1 MKHIFVLNPMAGD
14 GAHISELR
22 EKIKALDG
30 AELYETKAPG
40 DATAFVKEYCKN
52 ATDKVR
58 FYACGGDGTAKE
70 VAEGV
75 IGNENASMSI
85 YPIGSGNDFVK
96 YFGEVSDFLDIEK
109 ISTAQD
115 VLSDIIHIKCEEGI
129 EAYSLNVCNFGFE
142 AYAANV
148 MGKVRRK
155 PLIGGK
161 NAYTTG
167 VLAGIL
173 GAMKTKGKIY
183 VDGELLNESG
193 VYILGA
199 AANGGYVGGGYNCAP
214 RADITDGL
222 LEVCVVRPF
231 SVLTLAKLIGV
242 YKEGKHL
249 EDEKFK
255 KYLKYRRAKCVEVV
269 SDKPFPI
276 CLDGEIIETKHFTAK
291 IESGRVRFAA
301 PNIKVKEKC

>member
-14 GAHISELR
+14 GAHINELR
-22 EKIKALDG
+22 EKVARLQG

-40 DATAFVKEYCKN
+40 DATAFIKEYLK
-52 ATDKVR
+52 THTEDVR

-75 IGNENASMSI
+75 IGQANASMSI

-96 YFGEVSDFLDIEK
+96 YFGEVEDFLDIEK
-109 ISTAQD
+109 TSSAGD

-161 NAYTTG
+161 NSYTTG

-173 GAMKTKGKIY
+173 GAMKTKG
-183 VDGELLNESG
+183 
-193 VYILGA
+193 
-199 AANGGYVGGGYNCAP
+199 
-214 RADITDGL
+214 
-222 LEVCVVRPF
+222 
-231 SVLTLAKLIGV
+231 
-242 YKEGKHL
+242 
-249 EDEKFK
+249 
-255 KYLKYRRAKCVEVV
+255 
-269 SDKPFPI
+269 
-276 CLDGEIIETKHFTAK
+276 
-291 IESGRVRFAA
+291 
-301 PNIKVKEKC
+301 